1 MMGKRANTTKIVAKA
16 NGYLVLNTIRE
27 SEMVTVEG
35 LIQSTG
41 LSRPTVLKILKE
53 FMEKGLVNKA
63 GYAENEVGRLPT
75 LYSLNLDEYFAIGI
89 DIDGPPVYIA
99 VSDLSGKL
107 LYSEKFELDIDSSI
121 EEIKDTLIENINAV
135 IQTIGIEAKNIIG
148 IGVGLPASINNAK
161 GEAVMVSR
169 LKALIGQP
177 IGKMLSEELG
187 ISVMIQN
194 DAHLIGIAEKRM
206 RKEKDDVLCIVER
219 SGIGMAII
227 IDDSIFDGGSGNAG
241 FIGHITMDMNG
252 RLCACGKRGCLEA
265 LSSKRAIREIYLER
279 TGERLGYRQVLKK
292 ASEHDEVAMEVC
304 REAGRYLGIG
314 IANIVKTLDINTVII
329 SDICC
334 DEKHIFFKSIA
345 QGMKEYIVPFF
356 DKPVKLSAGK
366 LKEEE
371 MALGGCHYVIDGFF
385 DSPQLILK

>member
-121 EEIKDTLIENINAV
+121 EEIKDTLIENINGV

-177 IGKMLSEELG
+177 IGKMLSEELR

-227 IDDSIFDGGSGNAG
+227 IDDSIFY
-241 FIGHITMDMNG
+241 
-252 RLCACGKRGCLEA
+252 K
-265 LSSKRAIREIYLER
+265 
-279 TGERLGYRQVLKK
+279 
-292 ASEHDEVAMEVC
+292 
-304 REAGRYLGIG
+304 
-314 IANIVKTLDINTVII
+314 
-329 SDICC
+329 
-334 DEKHIFFKSIA
+334 EKNCYK
-345 QGMKEYIVPFF
+345 
-356 DKPVKLSAGK
+356 
-366 LKEEE
+366 
-371 MALGGCHYVIDGFF
+371 
-385 DSPQLILK
+385 